1 MYVFLFIFII
11 SFSVSLY
18 YFLNNFYEVKI
29 FNKKIFIPEYPTYNE
44 LYIQL
49 LQKENL
55 NKIKYLGIL
64 PNSDSFVSKNNL
76 WNILRGSDFFNI
88 VPKTFLFDNYYDIR
102 NFKNNHSSKIYILK
116 KNLQNKEGIKV
127 ISGTYNYILNHKKD
141 YLLIQEFIRNEGE
154 QFVLRIYIL
163 GILRDDNLEL
173 YYNNHYKILFS
184 EKGKLITNSKYIHN
198 KQMDI
203 DIGKLK
209 NIFDGLKY
217 IFKKQIKN
225 TIPKLIKFQLF
236 GIDIKYDEKMTPY
249 LLEINKNPNMKN
261 FHNLEEKTKKKILI
275 DDIYN
280 LVLKNN
286 EKNSFI
292 KL

>member
-1 MYVFLFIFII
+1 MNPFLLIFFISLFI
-11 SFSVSLY
+11 SLY
-18 YFLNNFYEVKI
+18 YFFNNF
-29 FNKKIFIPEYPTYNE
+29 NKEIFIPKYPTYNE

-49 LQKENL
+49 LQKDNL
-55 NKIKYLGIL
+55 DQIKYLGIL
-64 PNSDSFVSKNNL
+64 PKSDSFVSKNNL
-76 WNILRGSDFFNI
+76 WNILRDSEFSNI
-88 VPKTFLFDNYYDIR
+88 VPKTFLFDNYNDII
-102 NFKNNHSSKIYILK
+102 NFKNSHSYKKKYILK
-116 KNLQNKEGIKV
+116 KNLQNKMGIKV
-127 ISGTYNYILNHKKD
+127 ISGTYNYILNNKKD

-163 GILRDDNLEL
+163 GILRNDNLEI

-184 EKGKLITNSKYIHN
+184 KKGELITDSKYIHN
-198 KQMDI
+198 KQINI
-203 DIGKLK
+203 DLGKLK

-217 IFKKQIKN
+217 IFETQIEN
-225 TIPKLIKFQLF
+225 TLPKLIKFQLF
-236 GIDIKYDEKMTPY
+236 GIDIKYNKKMNPY

-261 FHNLEEKTKKKILI
+261 YHNLEEKNKKKILI